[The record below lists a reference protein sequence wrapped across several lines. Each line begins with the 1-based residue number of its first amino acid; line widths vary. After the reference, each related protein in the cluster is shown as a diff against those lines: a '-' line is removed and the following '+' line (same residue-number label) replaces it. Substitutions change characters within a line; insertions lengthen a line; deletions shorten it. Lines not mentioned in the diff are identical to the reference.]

1 MKKRHFLNK
10 QSFFG
15 GIIAVTV
22 IYGIDQFPKLAYA
35 ATSQLLAKAD
45 RQDLTEAVFIGIG
58 LLVCLLGLFLMDCF
72 RARHPRK
79 KKSASQSNGEM
90 TESASA
96 QQ

>member
-1 MKKRHFLNK
+1 MKKRYLLSK

-15 GIIAVTV
+15 GIMAVTV

-35 ATSQLLAKAD
+35 ATNQLLAQAD

-58 LLVCLLGLFLMDCF
+58 LLVCLLGLFGMDCF
-72 RARHPRK
+72 RARHPRA
-79 KKSASQSNGEM
+79 KKSATASAEKVTG
-90 TESASA
+90 SASA